1 MLEVLKNNLKKFA
14 IFVGAGSLGLL
25 SYNYNFNFPNL
36 YMFIIY
42 FLIVLGICFFVGK
55 SLKAGFENAII
66 ETFLLVLIHIF
77 QLDVSFKSFLYG
89 VFIFISIS
97 SVFNKIRESGKG
109 KDPITGVLVLYLL
122 IALTV
127 LFIFYKNSG
136 SILYFRGVE
145 NITNEMLILFGLIS
159 LIGSI

>member
-1 MLEVLKNNLKKFA
+1 MLEILKNNFKKFA
-14 IFVGAGSLGLL
+14 IFVGAFSFGRLF
-25 SYNYNFNFPNL
+25 YNYGINFSNL
-36 YMFIIY
+36 NIFIY

-55 SLKAGFENAII
+55 SLKAGFKNAII

-109 KDPITGVLVLYLL
+109 KDPITGVLYLL

-145 NITNEMLILFGLIS
+145 NITNEILILFGLIS

>member
-1 MLEVLKNNLKKFA
+1 MLDVLKNNLKKFS
-14 IFVGAGSLGLL
+14 IFVGAFSFGRLF
-25 SYNYNFNFPNL
+25 YNYDINFFNL
-36 YMFIIY
+36 HIIIY
-42 FLIVLGICFFVGK
+42 FIMLGICFFVSK
-55 SLKAGFENAII
+55 SLKTGFENAIV

-77 QLDVSFKSFLYG
+77 QLNISFKSFLYG
-89 VFIFISIS
+89 VAIFISIS
-97 SVFNKIRESGKG
+97 SIFNKIRESGKG
-109 KDPITGVLVLYLL
+109 KDSITGILYLL

-127 LFIFYKNSG
+127 LFVFYKNPG

>member
-1 MLEVLKNNLKKFA
+1 M
-14 IFVGAGSLGLL
+14 
-25 SYNYNFNFPNL
+25 
-36 YMFIIY
+36 
-42 FLIVLGICFFVGK
+42 LGICFFVSK
-55 SLKAGFENAII
+55 SLKIGFENAIV

-77 QLDVSFKSFLYG
+77 QLNISFKSFLYG
-89 VFIFISIS
+89 VAIFISIS
-97 SVFNKIRESGKG
+97 SIFNKIRESGKG
-109 KDPITGVLVLYLL
+109 KYSITGILYLL

-127 LFIFYKNSG
+127 LFVFYKNPG

>member
-1 MLEVLKNNLKKFA
+1 M
-14 IFVGAGSLGLL
+14 
-25 SYNYNFNFPNL
+25 
-36 YMFIIY
+36 
-42 FLIVLGICFFVGK
+42 
-55 SLKAGFENAII
+55 
-66 ETFLLVLIHIF
+66 
-77 QLDVSFKSFLYG
+77 DVSFKSFLYG

-109 KDPITGVLVLYLL
+109 KDPITGVLYLL

>member
-1 MLEVLKNNLKKFA
+1 MLDVLKNNLKKFS
-14 IFVGAGSLGLL
+14 IFVGAFSFGRLF
-25 SYNYNFNFPNL
+25 YNYGINFSNL
-36 YMFIIY
+36 NIFIY

-109 KDPITGVLVLYLL
+109 KDPITGVLYLL